1 LAYAHVPDTDRHKLE
16 AKSRK
21 CIFIGYNT
29 ESNAY
34 KLYDPINR
42 KVVISRDVIFYE
54 RLPHVHTSKWK
65 GEVLQGDN
73 EELEFKTLVTYRR
86 RRREEDKEEE
96 EEKVELE
103 LEGQDGSQ
111 SQKDESQSHKRPKWF
126 YQTLQ
131 DAKPDEIQ
139 QGERRTRSKS
149 PQQVNLALMSEVV
162 HSYDLVSFNEANQK
176 QEWRDAM
183 QVEYDALMK
192 NNTWKLVELPPNKKP
207 IGCKWVYHT
216 KFKSD
221 GSIDK
226 YKARL
231 VAKGYAQKEG

>member
-1 LAYAHVPDTDRHKLE
+1 M
-16 AKSRK
+16 
-21 CIFIGYNT
+21 
-29 ESNAY
+29 
-34 KLYDPINR
+34 
-42 KVVISRDVIFYE
+42 
-54 RLPHVHTSKWK
+54 
-65 GEVLQGDN
+65 VL
-73 EELEFKTLVTYRR
+73 
-86 RRREEDKEEE
+86 
-96 EEKVELE
+96 
-103 LEGQDGSQ
+103 S
-111 SQKDESQSHKRPKWF
+111 
-126 YQTLQ
+126 TLQ

-192 NNTWKLVELPPNKKP
+192 NNTWKLVELPPTKKP

-231 VAKGYAQKEG
+231 VAKGYAQKEGIDYEETFAPTAKLITIKMLLALATQFGWQVHQMDIKSAFLNGDLQEEVYMEQPEGFAVEGKEKLVCKLVKALYGLKQAPQAMT